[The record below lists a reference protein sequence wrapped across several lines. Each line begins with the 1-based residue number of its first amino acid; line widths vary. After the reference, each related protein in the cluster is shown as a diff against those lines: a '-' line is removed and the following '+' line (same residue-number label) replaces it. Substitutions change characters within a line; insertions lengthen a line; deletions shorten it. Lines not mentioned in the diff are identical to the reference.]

1 LRLLQDLREDE
12 VRKAGEECL
21 LCPRGRQCPRGS
33 VSTKCSQKEMTSPT
47 YCLNPPSKFS
57 MQCLLWGKE
66 KKRKKKRKI
75 TFYLQVSF
83 LKVFKAVCEF
93 KSLCLGLYISRQS
106 QNSLQM
112 ELRRLPQLETYI
124 YDAPE

>member
-1 LRLLQDLREDE
+1 MFIMSQGKTVSSGLCLYKMFTERNDFSHLLLESPFQIFNAVFALGQ
-12 VRKAGEECL
+12 RKEE
-21 LCPRGRQCPRGS
+21 
-33 VSTKCSQKEMTSPT
+33 
-47 YCLNPPSKFS
+47 
-57 MQCLLWGKE
+57 
-66 KKRKKKRKI
+66 KKKRKI